1 MEVVKNIKIVVEKV
15 LNLNKKFVNFIIKRY
30 LRFDKKHPF
39 IYISFIL
46 AFLGILTGVATL
58 IIAMGIMNGMD
69 KEFEKKLKVMNYP
82 ITVYSSLTKVDDNTL
97 KLLKK
102 HFPTFKY
109 SPYLES
115 SAVVQYDGSLDGV
128 LLYGVDFD
136 KEAKI
141 NYIFKRAIKNINK
154 IGLFDVVL
162 GERLFNELGISKNEK
177 VIMIFSKISPFGFG
191 VSPLI
196 KKVKVISYFK
206 SGLVAYDKGIA
217 YMNINGLKRILNQD
231 YYSGIHIWT
240 PNPFKDI
247 EKIKKILPPGVGVIG
262 WWQQNG
268 NFFAALKM
276 EKRALFLVLMLIIIV
291 ASLNIISSL
300 LMMIMSKRKEIAL
313 MMSLGASKREIK
325 AIFLKLGVIIGIL
338 AIISGSILG
347 LFGIWLLKNF
357 DIVKLPADVYGVSRL
372 PVDLSFIDFILIN
385 IGAFII
391 VLLSSVYPA
400 KKAANT
406 DVLETL
412 RYE

>member
-1 MEVVKNIKIVVEKV
+1 M
-15 LNLNKKFVNFIIKRY
+15 NKKFVNFVISKY

-69 KEFEKKLKVMNYP
+69 REFEKKLKVMNYP
-82 ITVYSSLTKVDDNTL
+82 ITVYSSLVNVDENTL
-97 KLLKK
+97 TFLKK
-102 HFPTFKY
+102 HFPNYKY
-109 SPYLES
+109 SPYIET
-115 SAVVQYDGSLDGV
+115 SAVIQSGNNLNGV
-128 LLYGVDFD
+128 LLYGVDFK
-136 KEAKI
+136 KESKI
-141 NYIFKRAIKNINK
+141 NYIFADAVKNIK
-154 IGLFDVVL
+154 KPGLFDTVL
-162 GERLFNELGISKNEK
+162 GERLFNSLGIAKNEK
-177 VIMIFSKISPFGFG
+177 VIMIFSKLSPMGFG
-191 VSPLI
+191 IAPLI
-196 KKVKVISYFK
+196 KKVKVVSFFK
-206 SGLVAYDKGIA
+206 SGLIAYDKGIA
-217 YMNINGLKRILNQD
+217 YMNIEGLKRILHQN

-247 EKIKKILPPGVGVIG
+247 EKIKKILPPGIGIIG

-313 MMSLGASKREIK
+313 MMSLGASKKEIK
-325 AIFLKLGVIIGIL
+325 AIFLKLGMIIGVL
-338 AIISGSILG
+338 AIFTGSALG
-347 LFGIWLLKNF
+347 LLGIWILKNF
-357 DIVKLPADVYGVSRL
+357 DIIKLPADVYGVSRL
-372 PVDLSFIDFILIN
+372 PVELSVTDFVLIN

-391 VLLSSVYPA
+391 VLLSSIYPA
-400 KKAANT
+400 IKAAKT
-406 DVLETL
+406 DILETL